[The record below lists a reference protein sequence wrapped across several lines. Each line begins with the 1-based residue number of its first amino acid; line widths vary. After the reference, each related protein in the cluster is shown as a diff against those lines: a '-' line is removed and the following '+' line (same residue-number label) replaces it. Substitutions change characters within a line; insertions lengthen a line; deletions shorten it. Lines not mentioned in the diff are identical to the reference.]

1 MAQGW
6 QTPGWQTGAQTID
19 QASYDAGLRTF
30 MQRVFGYMGAAL
42 VITGLVAFF
51 VGNNEQ
57 LLQTLF
63 ATPLK
68 WVVMLAPIGVVFLF
82 SAGINRMSFG
92 TAQAVFWGFAGLM
105 GLSISFI
112 FAVYTGASIARV
124 FFITAGMFLSAS
136 LYGYTTKRNLASMGG
151 FLIMGMFG
159 LFIASIVNIFLGSSQ
174 LQWIVSVLSVVVFT
188 GLTAWDTQNLK
199 ETYNDGLGQENL
211 GKLALLGALS
221 LYLNFINIFMSL
233 LRLMGNKE

>member
-1 MAQGW
+1 
-6 QTPGWQTGAQTID
+6 
-19 QASYDAGLRTF
+19 
-30 MQRVFGYMGAAL
+30 MGAAL
-42 VITGLVAFF
+42 VITGLVAFL
-51 VGNNEQ
+51 VGTNEQ

-68 WVVMLAPIGVVFLF
+68 WVVMLAPLGVVFLF

-92 TAQAVFWGFAGLM
+92 TAQAVFWAFAGLM

-136 LYGYTTKRNLASMGG
+136 LYGYTTKRNLATMGG
-151 FLIMGMFG
+151 FLMMGVFG
-159 LFIASIVNIFLGSSQ
+159 LVIASVVNIFLGSSQ

-211 GKLALLGALS
+211 GKMALLGALS